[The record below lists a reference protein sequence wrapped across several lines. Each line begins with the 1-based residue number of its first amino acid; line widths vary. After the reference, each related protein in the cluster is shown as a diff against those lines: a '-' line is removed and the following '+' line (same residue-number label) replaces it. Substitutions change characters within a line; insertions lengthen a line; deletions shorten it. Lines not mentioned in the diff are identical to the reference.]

1 MKKLAAVLLSATFI
15 FSPVAFSS
23 VANAAPPSHNDR
35 WDHRDD
41 RRVVTKKVVRER
53 TVVKKRWS
61 RGHRLS
67 PAERRHMAEVRDY
80 RRYRLNAPPRGYR
93 WVRADN
99 NEFLLIG
106 ITSGLISSIIAGR

>member
-23 VANAAPPSHNDR
+23 VANAAPPHHDDR
-35 WDHRDD
+35 RDD
-41 RRVVTKKVVRER
+41 RRVVTKKVIKER